1 MLHARRKLASA
12 LRQVVL
18 AGCEFCADLSKQPIQ
33 LLVLLPKLLGK
44 ETGLAL
50 VRFFAKL
57 FAIVLLI
64 AVAALLLV
72 AVVAVLQ
79 PAWLAQ
85 PAVLRGIAG
94 NWLRL
99 ADSTM
104 LVSVSRRTRI
114 VCRCAAVRRLFF
126 LKAMDRVAAMM
137 AVMVV
142 PRVSKLRATRCQVA
156 RFVAQLSCVTILS
169 IVEAATVVTIVA
181 TTVATTAVVTTVA
194 TTVVTIVAATV
205 VTIVAT
211 ATVVTIV
218 VTIVATTIVVTTVAT
233 TVATI
238 VWRSTAKHLAGAL
251 ARVNNARS

>member
-1 MLHARRKLASA
+1 LHARRKLASA

-33 LLVLLPKLLGK
+33 LLVLLPKLVGK
-44 ETGLAL
+44 

-57 FAIVLLI
+57 FAIVLLV

-72 AVVAVLQ
+72 AVVAVSQLAWLGQ
-79 PAWLAQ
+79 PAA
-85 PAVLRGIAG
+85 LRGIAG

-99 ADSTM
+99 ADTTM
-104 LVSVSRRTRI
+104 LESVSRRTRI
-114 VCRCAAVRRLFF
+114 VCRCAVVRRLFF

-181 TTVATTAVVTTVA
+181 TTVATTVVTTVATTVA
-194 TTVVTIVAATV
+194 TTVVTIVAAIVVTTV

-211 ATVVTIV
+211 IV
-218 VTIVATTIVVTTVAT
+218 VTIVAATIAVTTVAT